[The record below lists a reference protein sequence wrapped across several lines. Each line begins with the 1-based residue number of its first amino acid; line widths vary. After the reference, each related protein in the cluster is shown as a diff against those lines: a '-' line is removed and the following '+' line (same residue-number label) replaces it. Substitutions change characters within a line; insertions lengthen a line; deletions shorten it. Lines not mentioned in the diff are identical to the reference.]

1 MVGYHLKNTLTENG
15 HVARG
20 VCTVDENGYL
30 VEVTERTHIE
40 KRESG
45 PLLQRMM
52 EPPGQSFQWM
62 LSFL

>member
-1 MVGYHLKNTLTENG
+1 MTENG